1 MWAGLYLFF
10 IIERFLKIFM
20 DAKAR
25 RRGENIASGHG
36 HAHNGDTSYQQQRS
50 ALLGAGAGAGDQD
63 KTVDGTQ
70 AVTDNSVEDTDNK

>member
-36 HAHNGDTSYQQQRS
+36 HCHSGDTSYQQQRS
-50 ALLGAGAGAGDQD
+50 ALLGAGAGDQS
-63 KTVDGTQ
+63 KTADGTQ
-70 AVTDNSVEDTDNK
+70 TLTDNSEDTDNK

>member
-25 RRGENIASGHG
+25 RRGENIASSHC
-36 HAHNGDTSYQQQRS
+36 HNGDTSYQQQRS
-50 ALLGAGAGAGDQD
+50 ALLGAGAGDQG

-70 AVTDNSVEDTDNK
+70 TLTDTSSEDTDNK